1 MTSSPLRLPRAA
13 VASLARGAAARWRS
27 GRPAAP
33 ARPPAR
39 AGSGAAGRARVL
51 LPARSSPRPQ
61 IGGDHVSVLNLTK
74 PGAEPHDLELT
85 PRDVGAVSKARVVV
99 YEKGLQPAVDQAVDQ
114 EAPDRALD
122 VSTAADLDLTLHPDR
137 VPATPHADA
146 AGSTDPHFWL
156 DPVRYAAVAQAVA
169 DRLSAARPGP
179 PRPTTPPTPTAFRR
193 ELAALDRELRTGLAH
208 CASTSIVTSHNAF
221 GYLAQ
226 RYGLSQVGITGLS
239 PEAEPEP
246 AKLADGRR
254 RSSRRT
260 TSRTIYAETLV
271 SPAIADTVARE
282 TGRDGG
288 DPRPDRGPDRLLR
301 RPRLLR
307 GHALQPRDA
316 ARRPGVLVTDRRRR
330 ARPAVLSLRSAAF
343 GYDDAAGRLAT

>member
-1 MTSSPLRLPRAA
+1 MTSSRLGLARAAIPLLAGSVALGSAGCAGASADPGAGSGRLAA
-13 VASLARGAAARWRS
+13 VASFYPLQLATAE
-27 GRPAAP
+27 
-33 ARPPAR
+33 
-39 AGSGAAGRARVL
+39 
-51 LPARSSPRPQ
+51 

-122 VSTAADLDLTLHPDR
+122 VSAAANLDLTF
-137 VPATPHADA
+137 TPIESGEQHADA

-156 DPVRYAAVAQAVA
+156 DPVRYSAVAQAVA
-169 DRLSAARPGP
+169 DRLARLDPAHRADYAANAK
-179 PRPTTPPTPTAFRR
+179 AFRAK
-193 ELAALDRELRTGLAH
+193 LSALHRDLRTGLAH
-208 CASTSIVTSHNAF
+208 CTSTSIVTSHNAF

-246 AKLADGRR
+246 AKLAEVARYVKAHHV
-254 RSSRRT
+254 T
-260 TSRTIYAETLV
+260 TVYAETLV

-282 TGRDGG
+282 TGATVATL
-288 DPRPDRGPDRLLR
+288 DPIEGL
-301 RPRLLR
+301 
-307 GHALQPRDA
+307 
-316 ARRPGVLVTDRRRR
+316 TD
-330 ARPAVLSLRSAAF
+330 SS
-343 GYDDAAGRLAT
+343 AGRDYFAVMRSNLATLRAGQGCS